1 MKGDVYSL
9 NIFLVTGIILIIIS
23 GMFLGVWTSGNQ
35 QRANYHSETKEHRD
49 FRSKIGIYSG
59 VLGLIL
65 LMIGIFLL

>member
-1 MKGDVYSL
+1 M

-23 GMFLGVWTSGNQ
+23 GMFIGVWTSGNQ

-65 LMIGIFLL
+65 LIIGILLL